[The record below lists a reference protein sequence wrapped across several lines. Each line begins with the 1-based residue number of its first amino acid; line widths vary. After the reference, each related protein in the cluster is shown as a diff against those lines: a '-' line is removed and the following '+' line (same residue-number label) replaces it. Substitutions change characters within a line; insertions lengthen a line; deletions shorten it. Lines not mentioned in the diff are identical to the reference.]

1 MELFLKLLVAGL
13 FVMMI
18 WRMWPVAKAW
28 MENGPR
34 AQKGDWNAVL
44 VPLAL
49 VVGFVAFLI
58 FLVRQG

>member
-1 MELFLKLLVAGL
+1 MEMFLKILLAGIFIML
-13 FVMMI
+13 I

-44 VPLAL
+44 IPLL
-49 VVGFVAFLI
+49 MVVAFVAFLI
-58 FLVRQG
+58 LLVRQG

>member
-1 MELFLKLLVAGL
+1 MEMFLKILLAGI
-13 FVMMI
+13 FVMLI
-18 WRMWPVAKAW
+18 WRMWPAAKHW
-28 MENGPR
+28 MEHGPR

-49 VVGFVAFLI
+49 VVGFVVLLI